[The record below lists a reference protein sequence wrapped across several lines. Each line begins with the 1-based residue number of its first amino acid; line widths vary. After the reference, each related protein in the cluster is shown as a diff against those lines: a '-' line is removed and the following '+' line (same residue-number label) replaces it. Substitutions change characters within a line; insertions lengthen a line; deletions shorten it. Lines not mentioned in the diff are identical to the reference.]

1 MVTSTFKERSES
13 ETVMASSS
21 VWNKPSV
28 DDVQH
33 QHKVLGIHLELAQFP
48 ILARKIREQMRQ
60 ELFAKGI
67 ITVDAFE
74 AEVQE
79 KAVLSQRREGMS
91 DPLVEEPA
99 PIWNDRLAAVRDQVT
114 DFYFAYNMP
123 PDRLGEIVESVLADR
138 VPPQELELGLTFN
151 PELAPWDLLFAQGE
165 EFESLPP
172 KERSKVQHHL
182 QEIIVV
188 LIKGMISDRLNFVGL
203 AKELFT
209 IQDLKEIRRRRIGRG
224 KIGGKAAGMMLAWK
238 IVQLAVE
245 EDEIDVREY
254 VQIPDSYFIGAD
266 VFYDF
271 LSLNGFSRLM
281 NQKYKPADEMEADYP
296 GILAA
301 YADGHF
307 PKDIVHGL
315 TALLEDVGD
324 APLIVRSSSL
334 LEDNFGTAFA
344 GKYESFFCPN
354 QGSPE
359 ENLDALMD
367 AVKRV
372 YASALKPDAL
382 LYRRRTGLVDYD
394 ERMAVLIQKVQGMRY
409 RHYFFPMIAGVGYS
423 RNPFR
428 WNPMIRREDGFV
440 RLVWGMG
447 TRAVER
453 VANDY
458 PRIIALSHPH
468 LRPEANVG
476 QVRKYSQH
484 FVDLVDL
491 EDNSFKTLP
500 VSEVVAAGYPALN
513 YLVSVDKGGYLTPL
527 ISRLDAKNPADLV
540 LTFDRLAQD
549 KRFITLMKA
558 LLQKL
563 ERRYKWPVDIEFTVS
578 IHPKY
583 PQADY
588 TIRLLQCR
596 PLVSQEW
603 TQVEIPADIPEQD
616 VILRACRLVPQGIV
630 SGIRYI
636 VYIDPL
642 EYSQVPDHVTKL
654 ELARVIG
661 RLNKCLEGERF
672 ILVGP
677 GRWGS
682 SNLDLGV
689 KVTYADIYNARVLV
703 EVPLAKEGSTA
714 EASYG
719 THFFQDLVE
728 SGIFPLPIVPGEDGA
743 MLNYSFLAESP
754 NVLADLLPEDAAR
767 EPYVQVIDVPAA
779 SGGRYLEIVMN
790 GERERAVGYLRGIA
804 GDIVELPASG
814 SCVCNVKPRFPG

>member
-1 MVTSTFKERSES
+1 M
-13 ETVMASSS
+13 SSS
-21 VWNKPSV
+21 NARSRPSV
-28 DDVQH
+28 NDVQH
-33 QHKVLGIHLELAQFP
+33 QHKVLGIYLELSRYP
-48 ILARKIREQMRQ
+48 ILAHKIRERMRQ

-67 ITVDAFE
+67 ITVDAFQ
-74 AEVQE
+74 AEVRE
-79 KAVLSQRREGMS
+79 KAVLSQRREGVA
-91 DPLVEEPA
+91 DPYAEEPA
-99 PIWNDRLAAVRDQVT
+99 PVWNDRLAAVRDQIT

-123 PDRLGEIVESVLADR
+123 HDRLGEIVESVLADK

-165 EFESLPP
+165 EFERLPP
-172 KERSKVQHHL
+172 GERSKVQHHL
-182 QEIIVV
+182 REIIVV
-188 LIKGMISDRLNFVGL
+188 LIKGMISDRLDFVGL
-203 AKELFT
+203 AKEMFT
-209 IQDLKEIRRRRIGRG
+209 VQDLQEIRRRRIGRG

-238 IVQLAVE
+238 IVQLAAE
-245 EDEIDVREY
+245 EDEMDVREY

-271 LSLNGFSRLM
+271 LSLNDFSSLM

-296 GILAA
+296 DILAA
-301 YADGHF
+301 YGDGRF
-307 PKDIVHGL
+307 PDDIVYGL
-315 TALLEDVGD
+315 KALLEEVGD

-344 GKYESFFCPN
+344 GKYESFFRPN
-354 QGSPE
+354 QGTPQ
-359 ENLDALMD
+359 ENLDALVD
-367 AVKRV
+367 AIKRV

-382 LYRRRTGLVDYD
+382 LYRQRMGLVDYD
-394 ERMAVLIQKVQGMRY
+394 ERMAVLIQKVQGAHY
-409 RHYFFPMIAGVGYS
+409 RHYFFPTIAGVGYS

-428 WNPMIRREDGFV
+428 WNPMIRREDGFM

-458 PRIIALSHPH
+458 PRTIALSHPH
-468 LRPEANVG
+468 LRPEADVG

-500 VSEVVAAGYPALN
+500 ISEVAAADYPALN

-527 ISRLDAKNPADLV
+527 ISRMDAKNPADLV
-540 LTFDRLAQD
+540 LTFDRLTQD
-549 KRFITLMKA
+549 KRFIDLMKA

-563 ERRYKWPVDIEFTVS
+563 ERRYKWPVDIEFTVD
-578 IHPKY
+578 IHSKY

-588 TIRLLQCR
+588 TVRLLQCR

-616 VILRACRLVPQGIV
+616 VVLRASRLVPQGIV

-642 EYSQVPDHVTKL
+642 KYSWVPDHVTKL
-654 ELARVIG
+654 ELARVVG
-661 RLNKCLEGERF
+661 RLNKRLEGERF
-672 ILVGP
+672 ILMGP

-682 SNLDLGV
+682 SNLELGV
-689 KVTYADIYNARVLV
+689 KVTYADIFNARVLV
-703 EVPLAKEGSTA
+703 EIPLAKKGSTA

-728 SGIFPLPIVPGEDGA
+728 TGIFPLPIIPGEDGA
-743 MLNYSFLAESP
+743 MLNYEFITKSP
-754 NVLADLLPEDAAR
+754 NVLIGLLPDGAACA
-767 EPYVQVIDVPAA
+767 PYVRVIDVPAV

-790 GERERAVGYLRGIA
+790 GERERAVGYLREIK
-804 GDIVELPASG
+804 GDIVELGTSG
-814 SCVCNVKPRFPG
+814 SCVCNVNPGFSG